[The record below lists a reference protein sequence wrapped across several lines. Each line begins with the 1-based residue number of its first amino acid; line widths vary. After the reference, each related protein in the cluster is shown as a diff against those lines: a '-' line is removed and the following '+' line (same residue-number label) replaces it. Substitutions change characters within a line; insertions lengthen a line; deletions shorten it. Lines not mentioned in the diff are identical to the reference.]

1 MKSAGHE
8 VRIEVARLGPA
19 IPGDGVREIPANE
32 ADFFHLGQ
40 GADAPGVLAE
50 AGSFA
55 RNFSAWT
62 LPSED
67 FDLVYERY
75 SLFGVAGLTLARQ
88 RGLPFVLEVNAP
100 LLEEQ
105 KTHRTLVLEPL
116 AKAIEQYLFSNADMI
131 IAVSQGV
138 KDYIGSVAAEAQV
151 TILPNGVDIGPYL
164 CALINVNYSCRP
176 TTITF
181 ASSPPVGSCQLR
193 SADGLGLL

>member
-1 MKSAGHE
+1 MKFLYVCLDAGIPFGGTKGASIHIREFTNAMKSAGHE

-32 ADFFHLGQ
+32 ADFSHLGQ

-105 KTHRTLVLEPL
+105 KP
-116 AKAIEQYLFSNADMI
+116 IERWCWSL
-131 IAVSQGV
+131 
-138 KDYIGSVAAEAQV
+138 
-151 TILPNGVDIGPYL
+151 
-164 CALINVNYSCRP
+164 
-176 TTITF
+176 
-181 ASSPPVGSCQLR
+181 SPRRLNSIFFLMPI
-193 SADGLGLL
+193 